1 MRGLAHLKDPPNK
14 IELYRFDNLNQIAGP
29 VYCKK
34 IHEFGVQAAPGVGAC
49 GLQQLLVEAHH
60 RQVGQVDPLRVRRLQ
75 VSV

>member
-1 MRGLAHLKDPPNK
+1 MERYG
-14 IELYRFDNLNQIAGP
+14 FDNLNKKAGP

-34 IHEFGVQAAPGVGAC
+34 IHEFGLEAAPGEGAC

-60 RQVGQVDPLRVRRLQ
+60 RQVGQVDPLRVRRFQ